1 MYQSVS
7 GEILWAFTV
16 LHWHQLLLHLTLHF
30 NLNVHACKLHKMY
43 YVGRIWCVYLW
54 LSYCNCG
61 LEFCAVKTALLKPE
75 ETFRIKQL
83 ICQGFT
89 WLSNCCKSHCRRQR
103 FILETHPNLK
113 PELRFLPP
121 YQADDTP
128 GVLLRKSRRGQGFQ
142 TRLLKCYPTH
152 HRSNTRAI
160 PCKHNT
166 NITLYFYIWTST
178 STSLI
183 MFSLAGRVQKLFS
196 TLYLAT
202 RPPVCILF
210 SLTRP

>member
-1 MYQSVS
+1 MLIFVHPLWKKFLYHLGTFSYVHLTTVSHIRRENSVTDTYLLKATPMYQTLMS
-7 GEILWAFTV
+7 GQILWAFTV

-43 YVGRIWCVYLW
+43 YVGRIWCVCLG

-113 PELRFLPP
+113 PELRFLLPLIVPNWRHTWSFVTEKQTGTRVPDTTAQVLPHPP
-121 YQADDTP
+121 
-128 GVLLRKSRRGQGFQ
+128 SFQ
-142 TRLLKCYPTH
+142 HKGD
-152 HRSNTRAI
+152 S
-160 PCKHNT
+160 
-166 NITLYFYIWTST
+166 S
-178 STSLI
+178 
-183 MFSLAGRVQKLFS
+183 
-196 TLYLAT
+196 
-202 RPPVCILF
+202 
-210 SLTRP
+210 

>member
-121 YQADDTP
+121 LIVPNWRHTCSFVTDKGSRHGCSSVTP
-128 GVLLRKSRRGQGFQ
+128 PTIVPTQGRF
-142 TRLLKCYPTH
+142 LV
-152 HRSNTRAI
+152 
-160 PCKHNT
+160 
-166 NITLYFYIWTST
+166 NITPTLHY
-178 STSLI
+178 
-183 MFSLAGRVQKLFS
+183 MFTYGHQPPLALSCFLWRLFS
-196 TLYLAT
+196 ALYLAT
-202 RPPVCILF
+202 RPPVRILF